1 VKVGDLIRYE
11 ECVIEGASALGLCL
25 RIEENECELGSPE
38 RMLVMWFDDGCH
50 THEPLDVCE
59 EDYMEVISE
68 SR

>member
-1 VKVGDLIRYE
+1 MKVGDLIRYDE
-11 ECVIEGASALGLCL
+11 VEFGASALGLCL
-25 RIEENECELGSPE
+25 RIEENECEIGSPE
-38 RMLVMWFDDGCH
+38 RMLVMWFDDGRH